1 MHEELQRAIKRHQL
15 GRFQSNGAYK
25 PSPSLANTLLF
36 EQITDLKMQLSQARN
51 EIVERDNKIVHLRH
65 RIEELRMCVKTEVRL
80 PAEVL
85 AVAQIICD
93 RYKISLEELLSHS
106 QVNGTMGLRH
116 ILYRLLRV
124 KGYSWRKIGTVL
136 KRDIST
142 AQRALQRLEKKRA
155 DDPRLDAEI
164 SEMEAKA
171 TSNVVS

>member
-1 MHEELQRAIKRHQL
+1 MDELQTAINRAKW
-15 GRFQSNGAYK
+15 GRFQSNGAHK
-25 PSPSLANTLLF
+25 PSPAMANTFLY
-36 EQITDLKMQLSQARN
+36 EQITELKMQLSHAKN
-51 EIVERDNKIVHLRH
+51 EIVERDNKITHLRR
-65 RIEELRMCVKTEVRL
+65 RIEELRLCVKSEVRL

-85 AVAQIICD
+85 AVAQIVCD
-93 RYKISLEELLSHS
+93 KHKISLEELLSNS

-142 AQRALQRLEKKRA
+142 AQRALQRLAKKRA

-164 SEMEAKA
+164 SEMEARV
-171 TSNVVS
+171 TGNVVS